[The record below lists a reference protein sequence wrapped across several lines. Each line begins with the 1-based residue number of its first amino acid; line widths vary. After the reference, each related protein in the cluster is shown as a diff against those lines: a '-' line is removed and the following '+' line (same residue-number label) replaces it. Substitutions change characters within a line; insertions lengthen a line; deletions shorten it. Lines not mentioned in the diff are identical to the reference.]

1 MCDRIGILNKGK
13 LVALDTTENLLKR
26 IQTKIVKFSVEK
38 KVNINNDSLKSIN
51 ILSNETNELV
61 VSYEKNSLNINEII
75 KFINEQNIDL
85 LDISTD
91 DGDLEDVFLR
101 LTKS

>member
-1 MCDRIGILNKGK
+1 MKKLIYIYTDGACSGNPGKGGWG
-13 LVALDTTENLLKR
+13 AY
-26 IQTKIVKFSVEK
+26 IKIEDQEIELF
-38 KVNINNDSLKSIN
+38 KSIN
-51 ILSNETNELV
+51 VLSNNTNELTI
-61 VSYEKNSLNINEII
+61 SYEKNALNISEII

-101 LTKS
+101 LTKN

>member
-1 MCDRIGILNKGK
+1 M
-13 LVALDTTENLLKR
+13 
-26 IQTKIVKFSVEK
+26 
-38 KVNINNDSLKSIN
+38 
-51 ILSNETNELV
+51 NELK

-101 LTKS
+101 LTKN

>member
-1 MCDRIGILNKGK
+1 MLMILK
-13 LVALDTTENLLKR
+13 LK
-26 IQTKIVKFSVEK
+26 TKIVKFTVNK
-38 KVNINNDSLKSIN
+38 KVNINNSSLKSIN
-51 ILSNETNELV
+51 IISNEMNELE
-61 VSYEKNSLNINEII
+61 VSYEKSSLNINEII

-101 LTKS
+101 LTKNLII